1 MPELEVLN
9 RLPPEEAAKELL
21 KCCGSPR
28 WVEKMVLF
36 RPFPDENSLLATAD
50 KMWQSLTSV
59 DWLEAFRA
67 HPRIGEATTSKWTA
81 DEQAGVRGANEEVM
95 YRLRKLN
102 TEYEK
107 KFGYLFLVCA
117 TGKTA
122 EEMIELLKAR
132 MTNESNVELSVAM
145 REQAKITK
153 LRLKKWLQT

>member
-9 RLPPEEAAKELL
+9 KLSPDEATKELL
-21 KCCGSPR
+21 KCCGSQR
-28 WVEKMVLF
+28 WAEKMVMF
-36 RPFPDENSLLATAD
+36 RPFPDEQSLLAAAD
-50 KMWQSLTSV
+50 KMWQSLTSI

-67 HPRIGEATTSKWTA
+67 HPRIGDATKSKWTA
-81 DEQAGVRGANEEVM
+81 DEQAGVTGADEKVLAT
-95 YRLRKLN
+95 LRTLN
-102 TEYEK
+102 GEYEK

-122 EEMIELLKAR
+122 AEMVDLLKAR

-153 LRLKKWLQT
+153 LRLKKWLQA